1 MSDILQKTEF
11 LQISN
16 TFIMSNHIT
25 KMQRTT
31 SKSCLKHHDFSNK
44 SFYYFAKLVIKGQSF
59 ERKKKTNRR
68 IKNIMIFTIKVITF
82 ASKDLPKTLTF
93 PSKQHDLA
101 FLFKI

>member
-11 LQISN
+11 VQISN
-16 TFIMSNHIT
+16 TFIMSNQIT
-25 KMQRTT
+25 KMKRTT

-44 SFYYFAKLVIKGQSF
+44 SFYFFAKLVIKGQSF
-59 ERKKKTNRR
+59 ERKKTNRR

-82 ASKDLPKTLTF
+82 ASKDLSKTLTF
-93 PSKQHDLA
+93 PSKQHELD